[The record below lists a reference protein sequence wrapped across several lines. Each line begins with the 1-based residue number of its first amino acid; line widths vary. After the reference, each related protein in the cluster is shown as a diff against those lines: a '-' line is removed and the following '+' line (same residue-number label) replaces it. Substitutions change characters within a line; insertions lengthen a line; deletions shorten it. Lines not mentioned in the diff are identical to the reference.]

1 MRPSSRVIFGVVL
14 ASFFLS
20 GVAGLVYQVVWTRYL
35 ALFLGHTSYAVMA
48 VLMAFMGGLAV
59 GNAWLGPKVDGM
71 RRPLILYAGLELAIG
86 VYALMFP
93 SYFTLLESGFP
104 RLVTAV
110 RPGPG
115 LLLALKWVFAAVA
128 ILPPTIL
135 MGATL
140 PALTRFVTR
149 SLSELRGRV
158 AALYAINST
167 GAVVGVLLAD
177 WWWIPTYGLE
187 AVVQVGAAMS
197 VLIGATAWFL
207 VARKWDLAVGVPGG
221 VGESERSAMEGQ
233 GTVEPGEVYTPM
245 QLRLAVVGIGISGF
259 VAMLYEVAWTRLLGL
274 ALGSTTHAYS
284 LMLVTFI
291 AGIAAGG
298 WVICRWKPK
307 VDTLSA
313 FAWAEIG
320 LGGSL
325 LVSLFFYERLPYWF
339 LRIAGH
345 LNRTPETYPVYELV
359 QGLVCFAVMFVPAV
373 CLGTTLPLASR
384 VATVELART
393 GRSVGRVFAV
403 NTLGTVLG
411 AALTGL
417 FLLPQLGLARTF
429 GLGIGLNLAVGGV
442 ILAWNREARWR
453 PAVWAGPVL
462 AVAAGLLISAQ
473 FTPGWDRS
481 MGFASWRLPSV
492 PATWEDYV
500 KLGRQFTPLSLR
512 HGAGSTVSVV
522 QQGELGAGGF
532 VSLRVNG
539 KPDASS
545 GSDMSTQILLGHL
558 PLLLHD
564 AAKEVMVIGCGSGVT
579 AGAVLRHPQVTRL
592 DLVEILPEVVEAA
605 DRYFAAFNHGA
616 LRDPRTQVH
625 VEDAKT
631 FLKTTPATY
640 DAVIAEPSNPWMAGV
655 AAVFSQEFYQDC
667 RDRLKPGGVMVQW
680 LQAYETDDAIFE
692 MVVGTFGSVFPH
704 MSLWEVGTGDVMLLG
719 TTAPWSPDVE
729 AAFRRFS
736 HPEVM
741 ADLARVR
748 FTRFP
753 MLLALQHVAFGDAV
767 HLVPDG
773 TPLHSDFFPRLEY
786 AAERAFF
793 ARRTSHKF
801 RRVSEL
807 RSARPR
813 TLLGEWY
820 TRHPFDPDD
829 AKAQV
834 AGVIQPGLLDPAVNR
849 SFLLRCLEM
858 QPTNTFVLKA
868 LVEMAGRYPA
878 GEAEME
884 RLASR
889 PEIQTEEALRDVNL
903 LRQFAGL
910 LLLVHRGQLSA
921 FHQYPNED
929 VELFTRVA
937 AKLDEQE
944 LSLHRFHLAEVLF
957 DRGKTDE
964 FLQVAMSTLASDPR
978 SGGSLVRDPQ
988 AALVVLARVLDHHL
1002 GRRDPRSAL
1011 TALEVAAKSGWI
1023 TPADLDR
1030 DPRLGMLIRR
1040 VQSDNSGPAKR

>member
-1 MRPSSRVIFGVVL
+1 MKPSSRVILGIIL
-14 ASFFLS
+14 TSFFLS

-35 ALFLGHTSYAVMA
+35 SLFLGHTSYAVMA
-48 VLMAFMGGLAV
+48 VLVAFMGGLAV
-59 GNAWLGPKVDGM
+59 GNAWLGPRVDGM
-71 RRPLILYAGLELAIG
+71 RRPLILYAGLELGIG
-86 VYALMFP
+86 VYALIFP
-93 SYFTLLESGFP
+93 SYFTLLEAAFP
-104 RLVTAV
+104 RLVTV
-110 RPGPG
+110 LHPGSG
-115 LLLALKWVFAAVA
+115 LLLGLKFAFAGIA

-140 PALTRFVTR
+140 PALSRFVTR

-167 GAVVGVLLAD
+167 GAVVGVVLTD
-177 WWWIPTYGLE
+177 WWWIPAYGLE
-187 AVVQVGAAMS
+187 SVVQIGAVMS
-197 VLIGATAWFL
+197 LLIGATALFL
-207 VARKWDLAVGVPGG
+207 VAREWDVP
-221 VGESERSAMEGQ
+221 ATGQ
-233 GTVEPGEVYTPM
+233 GLDRLDGRATGEHTETYTPM
-245 QLRLAVVGIGISGF
+245 QLRLAVIGIGISGF
-259 VAMLYEVAWTRLLGL
+259 VAMLYEIAWTRLLGL

-284 LMLVTFI
+284 MMLVTFI
-291 AGIAAGG
+291 AGIAVGG
-298 WVICRWKPK
+298 WIICRWKPK
-307 VDTLSA
+307 TDTLSA
-313 FAWAEIG
+313 FAWAEVG

-345 LNRTPETYPVYELV
+345 LNRVPETYPVYELA
-359 QGLVCFAVMFVPAV
+359 QGLICFGVMFLPAV
-373 CLGTTLPLASR
+373 CLGTTLPLVSR

-417 FLLPQLGLARTF
+417 LLLPYLGLARTF
-429 GLGIGLNLAVGGV
+429 GLGIGLNLAVGGLL
-442 ILAWNREARWR
+442 LAWNREARWR
-453 PAVWAGPVL
+453 PLLWAGPAGAL
-462 AVAAGLLISAQ
+462 AAALLISAQ
-473 FTPGWDRS
+473 FSQSWDRS
-481 MGFASWRLPSV
+481 LGFASWRLPSA
-492 PATWEDYV
+492 PATWADFV
-500 KLGRQFTPLSLR
+500 KLGRQFAPVYLR

-522 QQGELGAGGF
+522 QQGDLATGGF
-532 VSLRVNG
+532 LSLRVNG

-545 GSDMSTQILLGHL
+545 GGDMSTQMLLGHL
-558 PLLLHD
+558 PMLLHD
-564 AAKEVMVIGCGSGVT
+564 QAKEVLVIGCGSGVT
-579 AGAVLRHPQVTRL
+579 AGSVLRHPQVTRL
-592 DLVEILPEVVEAA
+592 DLVEILPEVVEVA
-605 DRYFAAFNHGA
+605 DRYFGPFNHGA

-631 FLKTTPATY
+631 FLKTSPNRY
-640 DAVIAEPSNPWMAGV
+640 DVVIAEPSNPWMAGV

-667 RDRLKPGGVMVQW
+667 RDRLQPGGVMVQW

-692 MVVGTFGSVFPH
+692 MVVGTFASVFPH
-704 MSLWEVGTGDVMLLG
+704 MSLWEVGIGDVVLLG
-719 TTAPWSPDVE
+719 TTAPWEPDVE

-736 HPEVM
+736 QPEVA

-753 MLLALQHVAFGDAV
+753 MILALQHVAFGDAA
-767 HLVPDG
+767 HLVPDQ

-793 ARRTSHKF
+793 ARRSSNKF

-813 TLLGEWY
+813 TMLGAWQA
-820 TRHPFDPDD
+820 RHPFDPRD
-829 AKAQV
+829 AQAHV
-834 AGVIQPGLLDPAVNR
+834 AGVIQAGLLDPVVNR
-849 SFLLRCLEM
+849 GFLLRCLEM

-868 LVEMAGRYPA
+868 LVEMARKFPA

-884 RLASR
+884 RLTAR

-937 AKLDEQE
+937 AKLDDQE
-944 LSLHRFHLAEVLF
+944 RRLHQFHLAEVLC

-964 FLQVAMSTLASDPR
+964 FLLVAMGALASEPR
-978 SGGSLVRDPQ
+978 SSGSLARDPN
-988 AALVVLARVLDHHL
+988 APLIVLARVLDHHL
-1002 GRRDPRSAL
+1002 GRKDPRSGL
-1011 TALEVAAKSGWI
+1011 VALETAAKAGWI
-1023 TPADLDR
+1023 TPADLER

-1040 VQSDNSGPAKR
+1040 VQADMAGPAIR